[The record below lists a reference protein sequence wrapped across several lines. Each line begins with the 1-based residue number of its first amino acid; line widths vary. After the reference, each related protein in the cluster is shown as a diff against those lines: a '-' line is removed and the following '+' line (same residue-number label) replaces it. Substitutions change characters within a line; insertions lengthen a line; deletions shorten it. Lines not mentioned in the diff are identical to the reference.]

1 MLKSISKMYVSKMV
15 SKKWQVKFIY
25 YFLLKIKKTFGAD
38 RTGQSLL
45 RCSRFTGRFTGSAT
59 KPMKL
64 FLKS

>member
-38 RTGQSLL
+38 RTG
-45 RCSRFTGRFTGSAT
+45 
-59 KPMKL
+59 
-64 FLKS
+64 